1 MLCFPVTRIPNQTE
15 NRHWREQDW
24 PGRETDIGDV
34 FEILTNTRPPSLGS
48 ASWWNLSTQTLLEP
62 GSGHGEQTFQYG
74 GTVLNDQ
81 YGGIHFNTE
90 YPVLNDQAEHNTGE
104 QGNNIYGDKI
114 KCPGTPL
121 VPGAAVCV
129 HVEGGGA

>member
-1 MLCFPVTRIPNQTE
+1 MIIPGA
-15 NRHWREQDW
+15 NRKAAKANWVQS
-24 PGRETDIGDV
+24 G
-34 FEILTNTRPPSLGS
+34 LGS
-48 ASWWNLSTQTLLEP
+48 II
-62 GSGHGEQTFQYG
+62 GEEIF
-74 GTVLNDQ
+74 Q